1 MKLNKPK
8 FWDYKK
14 LNFLGILLLPLT
26 FPIIINN
33 FILKIR
39 TKKKSSKIKSICV
52 GNIYIG
58 GTGKTPLSIEIVRIL
73 KKFNL
78 APVLIKKFYKD
89 QIDEINLINSKN
101 IEIIKNSSRYI
112 ALKEAEERGFKS
124 IVLDDGF
131 QDHSIYK
138 DLSILCFNEKQLIG
152 NGFTIPAGPLR
163 EPLSALR
170 RSKIILING
179 KKNEDFENKIKSINN
194 EINIFYS
201 KYIAQN
207 SHKFLN
213 ENILAFAGIG
223 NPENFFDL
231 LKENN
236 INVEKKISFPDH
248 YNYSKKE
255 LDKLLKISKENNL
268 KLLTTE
274 KDFFRIK
281 HFNITDIDYLT
292 IKLEIINEELF
303 EKELK
308 KHLI

>member
-1 MKLNKPK
+1 MKLKKPL
-8 FWDYKK
+8 FWSKNNNLYSLILFPFSLLIQLLFFFK
-14 LNFLGILLLPLT
+14 NIFL
-26 FPIIINN
+26 
-33 FILKIR
+33 K
-39 TKKKSSKIKSICV
+39 TKKISIPVICV

-73 KKFNL
+73 KKFNM
-78 APVLIKKFYKD
+78 APVLVKKFYTD
-89 QIDEINLINSKN
+89 QFDEIDLINSKN

-124 IVLDDGF
+124 VVLDDGF

>member
-1 MKLNKPK
+1 MKLKKPL
-8 FWDYKK
+8 FWSKNNN
-14 LNFLGILLLPLT
+14 LFSFLLFPFSLLIQLL
-26 FPIIINN
+26 FFFKNI
-33 FILKIR
+33 FLK
-39 TKKKSSKIKSICV
+39 TKKISIPVICV
-52 GNIYIG
+52 GNIYLG

-73 KKFNL
+73 KKFNM
-78 APVLIKKFYKD
+78 APVLVKKFYTD
-89 QIDEINLINSKN
+89 QFDEIDLINSKN

-124 IVLDDGF
+124 VVLDDGF

-207 SHKFLN
+207 SNKFLN

-281 HFNITDIDYLT
+281 HFNTTDIDYLT

>member
-1 MKLNKPK
+1 MKLKKPL
-8 FWDYKK
+8 FWSK
-14 LNFLGILLLPLT
+14 
-26 FPIIINN
+26 NN
-33 FILKIR
+33 NLFSFILFPFSLLIQLLFFFKNIFLK
-39 TKKKSSKIKSICV
+39 TKKISIPVICV
-52 GNIYIG
+52 GNIYLG

-73 KKFNL
+73 KKFNM
-78 APVLIKKFYKD
+78 APVLVKKFYTD
-89 QIDEINLINSKN
+89 QFDEIDLINSKN
-101 IEIIKNSSRYI
+101 IEIIKNSSRYR

-292 IKLEIINEELF
+292 IKLKIINEELF

>member
-1 MKLNKPK
+1 MKLKKPL
-8 FWDYKK
+8 FWSK
-14 LNFLGILLLPLT
+14 
-26 FPIIINN
+26 NN
-33 FILKIR
+33 NLFSFILFPFSLLFQLLFFFKNISLK
-39 TKKKSSKIKSICV
+39 TKKISIPVICV
-52 GNIYIG
+52 GNIYLG
-58 GTGKTPLSIEIVRIL
+58 GTGKTPLSIEVVRIL
-73 KKFNL
+73 KKFNM
-78 APVLIKKFYKD
+78 APVLVKKFYTD
-89 QIDEINLINSKN
+89 QFDEIDLINSKN

-179 KKNEDFENKIKSINN
+179 KKNENFENKIKSINN

-281 HFNITDIDYLT
+281 HFNTTDIDYLT

-308 KHLI
+308 RHLI

>member
-1 MKLNKPK
+1 MQLKKPL
-8 FWDYKK
+8 FWSK
-14 LNFLGILLLPLT
+14 
-26 FPIIINN
+26 NN
-33 FILKIR
+33 NLYSFILFPFSLLIQLLFFFKNIFLK
-39 TKKKSSKIKSICV
+39 TKKISIPVICV
-52 GNIYIG
+52 GNIYLG

-73 KKFNL
+73 KTFNM
-78 APVLIKKFYKD
+78 APVLVKKFYKD
-89 QIDEINLINSKN
+89 QFDEIDLIKSKN

-124 IVLDDGF
+124 VVLDDGF

-207 SHKFLN
+207 SNKFLN

-236 INVEKKISFPDH
+236 INAEKKISFPDH

-292 IKLEIINEELF
+292 IKLKIINEELF
-303 EKELK
+303 ERELK
-308 KHLI
+308 KYLI

>member
-1 MKLNKPK
+1 MKLKKPL
-8 FWDYKK
+8 FWSK
-14 LNFLGILLLPLT
+14 
-26 FPIIINN
+26 NN
-33 FILKIR
+33 NLYSFILFPFSLLVQFLFFLKNIFLK
-39 TKKKSSKIKSICV
+39 TKKISIPVICV

-201 KYIAQN
+201 KYIAHN
-207 SHKFLN
+207 SNKFLN

-281 HFNITDIDYLT
+281 HFNTTDIDYLT
-292 IKLEIINEELF
+292 IKLKIINEELF

-308 KHLI
+308 RHLI

>member
-1 MKLNKPK
+1 MKLKKPL
-8 FWDYKK
+8 FWSK
-14 LNFLGILLLPLT
+14 
-26 FPIIINN
+26 NN
-33 FILKIR
+33 NLYSFILFPFSLLIQLLFFFKNIFLK
-39 TKKKSSKIKSICV
+39 TKKISIPVICV
-52 GNIYIG
+52 GNIYLG

-73 KKFNL
+73 KKFNM
-78 APVLIKKFYKD
+78 APVLVKKFYTD
-89 QIDEINLINSKN
+89 QFDEIDLINSKN

-124 IVLDDGF
+124 VVLDDGF

-207 SHKFLN
+207 SNKFLN

-281 HFNITDIDYLT
+281 HFNTTDIDYLT

-303 EKELK
+303 EKELR

>member
-1 MKLNKPK
+1 MKLKKPL
-8 FWDYKK
+8 FWSK
-14 LNFLGILLLPLT
+14 
-26 FPIIINN
+26 NN
-33 FILKIR
+33 NLYSFILFPFSLLIQLLFFFKNIFLK
-39 TKKKSSKIKSICV
+39 TKKISIPVICV
-52 GNIYIG
+52 GNIYLG

-73 KKFNL
+73 KKFNM
-78 APVLIKKFYKD
+78 APVLVKKFYTD
-89 QIDEINLINSKN
+89 QFDEIDLINSKN

-112 ALKEAEERGFKS
+112 ALKEAEERGFRS
-124 IVLDDGF
+124 VILDDGF
-131 QDHSIYK
+131 QDHSIFK

-281 HFNITDIDYLT
+281 HFNTIDIDYLT

-308 KHLI
+308 RHLI

>member
-1 MKLNKPK
+1 MKLKKPL
-8 FWDYKK
+8 FWSK
-14 LNFLGILLLPLT
+14 
-26 FPIIINN
+26 NN
-33 FILKIR
+33 NLFSFILFPFSLLIQLLFFFKNFFLK
-39 TKKKSSKIKSICV
+39 TKKISIPVICV
-52 GNIYIG
+52 GNIYLG

-73 KKFNL
+73 KKFNM
-78 APVLIKKFYKD
+78 APVLVKKFYTD
-89 QIDEINLINSKN
+89 QFDEIDLINSKN

>member
-1 MKLNKPK
+1 MKFKKPL
-8 FWDYKK
+8 FWSK
-14 LNFLGILLLPLT
+14 
-26 FPIIINN
+26 NN
-33 FILKIR
+33 NLYSFILFPFSLLIQFLFFFKNIFLK
-39 TKKKSSKIKSICV
+39 TKKISIPVICV
-52 GNIYIG
+52 GNIYLG

-73 KKFNL
+73 KKFNMT
-78 APVLIKKFYKD
+78 PVLVKKFYTD
-89 QIDEINLINSKN
+89 QFDEIDLINSKN
-101 IEIIKNSSRYI
+101 IKIIKNSSRYI

-124 IVLDDGF
+124 VVLDDGF

-281 HFNITDIDYLT
+281 HFNTIDIDYLT

-308 KHLI
+308 RHLI

>member
-1 MKLNKPK
+1 MKFKKPL
-8 FWDYKK
+8 FWSK
-14 LNFLGILLLPLT
+14 
-26 FPIIINN
+26 NN
-33 FILKIR
+33 NLYSFILFPFSLLIQFLFFLKNIFLK
-39 TKKKSSKIKSICV
+39 TKKISIPVICV

-163 EPLSALR
+163 EPLSALS

-281 HFNITDIDYLT
+281 HFNTTDIDYLT

-308 KHLI
+308 RHLI

>member
-1 MKLNKPK
+1 MKLKKPL
-8 FWDYKK
+8 FWSK
-14 LNFLGILLLPLT
+14 
-26 FPIIINN
+26 NN
-33 FILKIR
+33 NLFSFILFPFSLLIQLLFFFKNIFLK
-39 TKKKSSKIKSICV
+39 TKKISIPVICV
-52 GNIYIG
+52 GNIYLG

-73 KKFNL
+73 KKFNM
-78 APVLIKKFYKD
+78 APVLVKKFYKD
-89 QIDEINLINSKN
+89 QFDEIDLINSKN

-124 IVLDDGF
+124 VVLDDGF

-138 DLSILCFNEKQLIG
+138 NLSILCFNEKQLIG

-163 EPLSALR
+163 EPLSALK

-207 SHKFLN
+207 SNKFLN

>member
-1 MKLNKPK
+1 MKLKKPL
-8 FWDYKK
+8 FWSK
-14 LNFLGILLLPLT
+14 
-26 FPIIINN
+26 NN
-33 FILKIR
+33 NLFSFILFPFSLLIQLLFFLKNIFLK
-39 TKKKSSKIKSICV
+39 TKKISIPVICV
-52 GNIYIG
+52 GNIYLG

-73 KKFNL
+73 KKFNM
-78 APVLIKKFYKD
+78 APVLVKKFYTD
-89 QIDEINLINSKN
+89 QFDEIDLINSKN

-124 IVLDDGF
+124 VVLDDGF

-207 SHKFLN
+207 SNKFLN

>member
-1 MKLNKPK
+1 MQLKKPL
-8 FWDYKK
+8 FWSK
-14 LNFLGILLLPLT
+14 
-26 FPIIINN
+26 NN
-33 FILKIR
+33 NLYSFILFPFSFLIQFLFFLKNIFLK
-39 TKKKSSKIKSICV
+39 TKKISIPVICV
-52 GNIYIG
+52 GNIYLG

-73 KKFNL
+73 KTFNM
-78 APVLIKKFYKD
+78 APVLVKKFYKD
-89 QIDEINLINSKN
+89 QFDEIDLINSKN
-101 IEIIKNSSRYI
+101 IEIIKNSSRYV

-131 QDHSIYK
+131 QDLSIYK

-281 HFNITDIDYLT
+281 HFNTIDIDYLT

>member
-1 MKLNKPK
+1 M
-8 FWDYKK
+8 FWSK
-14 LNFLGILLLPLT
+14 
-26 FPIIINN
+26 NN
-33 FILKIR
+33 NLYSFILFPFSLLIQLLFFLKNIFLK
-39 TKKKSSKIKSICV
+39 TKKISIPVICV
-52 GNIYIG
+52 GNIYIC

-73 KKFNL
+73 KTFNM
-78 APVLIKKFYKD
+78 APVLVKKFYTD
-89 QIDEINLINSKN
+89 QFDEIDLIKSKN

-124 IVLDDGF
+124 VVLDDGF

-163 EPLSALR
+163 EPLGALR

-179 KKNEDFENKIKSINN
+179 KKDEDFENKIKSINN

-207 SHKFLN
+207 SNKFLN

>member
-1 MKLNKPK
+1 MKFKKPL
-8 FWDYKK
+8 FWSK
-14 LNFLGILLLPLT
+14 
-26 FPIIINN
+26 NN
-33 FILKIR
+33 NLYSFILFPFSLLIQFLFFFKNIFLK
-39 TKKKSSKIKSICV
+39 TKKISIPVICV
-52 GNIYIG
+52 GNIYLG

-73 KKFNL
+73 KKFNM
-78 APVLIKKFYKD
+78 APVLVKKFYTD
-89 QIDEINLINSKN
+89 QFDEIDLINSKN
-101 IEIIKNSSRYI
+101 TEMIKNSSRYK

-163 EPLSALR
+163 EPLSALK
-170 RSKIILING
+170 RSQIILING

-194 EINIFYS
+194 KINIFYS
-201 KYIAQN
+201 KYIAEN
-207 SHKFLN
+207 SNKFLN

-236 INVEKKISFPDH
+236 INVKKQISFPDH
-248 YNYSKKE
+248 YNYSKNE
-255 LDKLLKISKENNL
+255 LDKLLKISKESNL

-281 HFNITDIDYLT
+281 HFNITDISYLT
-292 IKLEIINEELF
+292 VKLKIINEELF

-308 KHLI
+308 RHLI

>member
-1 MKLNKPK
+1 MKLKKPL
-8 FWDYKK
+8 FWSKNNN
-14 LNFLGILLLPLT
+14 LFSFLLFPFSLLIQLLY
-26 FPIIINN
+26 FFKNI
-33 FILKIR
+33 FLK
-39 TKKKSSKIKSICV
+39 TKKISIPVICV
-52 GNIYIG
+52 GNIYLG
-58 GTGKTPLSIEIVRIL
+58 GTGKTPLSIELVRIL
-73 KKFNL
+73 KKLNI
-78 APVLIKKFYKD
+78 APVLVKKFYKD
-89 QIDEINLINSKN
+89 QFDEINLINSKN

-124 IVLDDGF
+124 VVLDDGF

-163 EPLSALR
+163 EPLSALK
-170 RSKIILING
+170 RSQILLING

-194 EINIFYS
+194 KINIFYS
-201 KYIAQN
+201 KYVAQN
-207 SHKFLN
+207 SNKYLN
-213 ENILAFAGIG
+213 KNILAFAGIG

-236 INVEKKISFPDH
+236 INVEKQISFPDH

-255 LDKLLKISKENNL
+255 LNELCKISKKNNL
-268 KLLTTE
+268 RLLTTE

-292 IKLEIINEELF
+292 IKLEIINEDLF
-303 EKELK
+303 EKELR

>member
-1 MKLNKPK
+1 MKLKKPLFWSKNKNL
-8 FWDYKK
+8 FS
-14 LNFLGILLLPLT
+14 
-26 FPIIINN
+26 
-33 FILKIR
+33 FILFPFSLLIQLLSFFKNIFLK
-39 TKKKSSKIKSICV
+39 TKKISIPVICV
-52 GNIYIG
+52 GNIYLG

-73 KKFNL
+73 KKFNM
-78 APVLIKKFYKD
+78 APVLVKKFYTD
-89 QIDEINLINSKN
+89 QFDEIDLINSKN

-163 EPLSALR
+163 EPLGALK

-281 HFNITDIDYLT
+281 HFNTIDIDYLT

-308 KHLI
+308 RHLI

>member
-1 MKLNKPK
+1 MKLKKPL
-8 FWDYKK
+8 FWSK
-14 LNFLGILLLPLT
+14 
-26 FPIIINN
+26 NN
-33 FILKIR
+33 NLFSFILFPFSLLIQLLFFFKNIFLK
-39 TKKKSSKIKSICV
+39 TKKISIPVICV
-52 GNIYIG
+52 GNIYLG

-73 KKFNL
+73 KTFNM
-78 APVLIKKFYKD
+78 APVLVKKFYTD
-89 QIDEINLINSKN
+89 QFDEIDLINSKN
-101 IEIIKNSSRYI
+101 IEIIKNSSRYV

-308 KHLI
+308 RHLI

>member
-1 MKLNKPK
+1 MKLKKPLFWNK
-8 FWDYKK
+8 
-14 LNFLGILLLPLT
+14 
-26 FPIIINN
+26 NN
-33 FILKIR
+33 NLFSFILFPFSILIQLLFFFKNIFLK
-39 TKKKSSKIKSICV
+39 TKKISIPVICV
-52 GNIYIG
+52 GNIYLG

-73 KKFNL
+73 KKFNMS
-78 APVLIKKFYKD
+78 PVLVKKFYTD
-89 QIDEINLINSKN
+89 QFDEIDLINSKN
-101 IEIIKNSSRYI
+101 IEIIKNSSRYK

-138 DLSILCFNEKQLIG
+138 DLSILCFNETQLIG

-170 RSKIILING
+170 RSEIILING

-213 ENILAFAGIG
+213 KNILAFAGIG
-223 NPENFFDL
+223 NPENFFNL

-292 IKLEIINEELF
+292 IKLEIINKELF

>member
-1 MKLNKPK
+1 MKLKKPL
-8 FWDYKK
+8 FWSK
-14 LNFLGILLLPLT
+14 
-26 FPIIINN
+26 NN
-33 FILKIR
+33 NLFSFILFPVSLLIQLLYFFKNIFLKNKKI
-39 TKKKSSKIKSICV
+39 SIPVICV
-52 GNIYIG
+52 GNIYLG
-58 GTGKTPLSIEIVRIL
+58 GTGKTPLSIELVRIL
-73 KKFNL
+73 KKFNMN
-78 APVLIKKFYKD
+78 PVLIKKSYKD
-89 QIDEINLINSKN
+89 QIDEIDLINSKD
-101 IEIIKNSSRYI
+101 IEIIKNSSRYT
-112 ALKEAEERGFKS
+112 ALKEAEKRGFKS

-170 RSKIILING
+170 RSQIILING
-179 KKNEDFENKIKSINN
+179 EKNEDFENKIKSINN
-194 EINIFYS
+194 KINIFYS

-207 SHKFLN
+207 SNKFLN

-236 INVEKKISFPDH
+236 INVKKHISFPDH

-255 LDKLLKISKENNL
+255 LDKLLKISKEHNL

-281 HFNITDIDYLT
+281 HFNTTDIDYLT

-308 KHLI
+308 RHLI

>member
-1 MKLNKPK
+1 MKFKKPL
-8 FWDYKK
+8 FWSK
-14 LNFLGILLLPLT
+14 
-26 FPIIINN
+26 NN
-33 FILKIR
+33 NLYSFILFPFSLLIQFLFFFKNIFLK
-39 TKKKSSKIKSICV
+39 TKKISIPVICV
-52 GNIYIG
+52 GNIYLG

-73 KKFNL
+73 KTFNM
-78 APVLIKKFYKD
+78 APVLVKKFYKD
-89 QIDEINLINSKN
+89 QFDEIDLIKSKN
-101 IEIIKNSSRYI
+101 IEIIKNSSRYV

-131 QDHSIYK
+131 QDLSIYK

-207 SHKFLN
+207 SNKFLN

-236 INVEKKISFPDH
+236 INAEKKISFPDH

>member
-1 MKLNKPK
+1 MKFKKPL
-8 FWDYKK
+8 FWSK
-14 LNFLGILLLPLT
+14 
-26 FPIIINN
+26 NN
-33 FILKIR
+33 NLYSFILFPFSLLIQFLFFLKNIFLK
-39 TKKKSSKIKSICV
+39 TKKISIPVICV

-308 KHLI
+308 RHLI

>member
-1 MKLNKPK
+1 M
-8 FWDYKK
+8 
-14 LNFLGILLLPLT
+14 
-26 FPIIINN
+26 
-33 FILKIR
+33 
-39 TKKKSSKIKSICV
+39 
-52 GNIYIG
+52 
-58 GTGKTPLSIEIVRIL
+58 
-73 KKFNL
+73 
-78 APVLIKKFYKD
+78 APVLVKKFYTD
-89 QIDEINLINSKN
+89 QFDEIDLINSKN

-207 SHKFLN
+207 SNKFLN

-281 HFNITDIDYLT
+281 HFNTIDIDYLT

-308 KHLI
+308 RHLI

>member
-1 MKLNKPK
+1 MKLKKPL
-8 FWDYKK
+8 FWSK
-14 LNFLGILLLPLT
+14 
-26 FPIIINN
+26 NN
-33 FILKIR
+33 NLFSFILFPFSLLIQLLFFFKNIFLK
-39 TKKKSSKIKSICV
+39 TKKISIPVICV
-52 GNIYIG
+52 GNIYLG

-73 KKFNL
+73 KKFNM
-78 APVLIKKFYKD
+78 APVLVKKFYTD
-89 QIDEINLINSKN
+89 QFDEIDLINSKN

-124 IVLDDGF
+124 VVLDDGF

-207 SHKFLN
+207 SNKFLN

-281 HFNITDIDYLT
+281 HFNTTDIDYLT

-308 KHLI
+308 RHLI

>member
-1 MKLNKPK
+1 MKLKKPL
-8 FWDYKK
+8 FWSK
-14 LNFLGILLLPLT
+14 
-26 FPIIINN
+26 NN
-33 FILKIR
+33 NLFSFILFPFSLLIQLLFYFKNIFLK
-39 TKKKSSKIKSICV
+39 TKKISIPVICV

-58 GTGKTPLSIEIVRIL
+58 GTGKTPLSIKIVRIL
-73 KKFNL
+73 KKFNM
-78 APVLIKKFYKD
+78 APVLVKKFYTD
-89 QIDEINLINSKN
+89 QFDEIDLINSKN

-163 EPLSALR
+163 EPLGALK

-207 SHKFLN
+207 SNKFLN

-236 INVEKKISFPDH
+236 INVKKKISFPDH

-274 KDFFRIK
+274 KDFFRLK

>member
-1 MKLNKPK
+1 MKLKKPL
-8 FWDYKK
+8 FWSK
-14 LNFLGILLLPLT
+14 
-26 FPIIINN
+26 NN
-33 FILKIR
+33 NLYSFILFPFSLLIQLLFFFKNIFLK
-39 TKKKSSKIKSICV
+39 TKKISIPVICV
-52 GNIYIG
+52 GNIYLG

-73 KKFNL
+73 KKFNM
-78 APVLIKKFYKD
+78 APVLVKKFYTD
-89 QIDEINLINSKN
+89 QFDEIDLINSKN
-101 IEIIKNSSRYI
+101 IEIIKNSSRYV

-281 HFNITDIDYLT
+281 HFNTIDIDYLT

-308 KHLI
+308 RHLI

>member
-1 MKLNKPK
+1 MKLKKPL
-8 FWDYKK
+8 FWSK
-14 LNFLGILLLPLT
+14 
-26 FPIIINN
+26 NN
-33 FILKIR
+33 NLYSFILFPFSLLVQFLFFLKNIFLK
-39 TKKKSSKIKSICV
+39 TKKISIPVICV

-73 KKFNL
+73 KKFNM
-78 APVLIKKFYKD
+78 APVLVKKFYTD
-89 QIDEINLINSKN
+89 QFDEIDLINSKN

-207 SHKFLN
+207 SNKFLN

-281 HFNITDIDYLT
+281 HFNTTDIDYLT

>member
-1 MKLNKPK
+1 MKLKKPL
-8 FWDYKK
+8 FWSK
-14 LNFLGILLLPLT
+14 
-26 FPIIINN
+26 NN
-33 FILKIR
+33 NLYSFILFPFSLLIQLLFFFKNIFLK
-39 TKKKSSKIKSICV
+39 TKKISIPVICV

-89 QIDEINLINSKN
+89 QIDEIDLINSKN
-101 IEIIKNSSRYI
+101 IEIIKNSSRYL
-112 ALKEAEERGFKS
+112 ALKEAEKRGFKS

-281 HFNITDIDYLT
+281 HFNTTDIDYLT

-308 KHLI
+308 RHLI

>member
-1 MKLNKPK
+1 MKLKKPL
-8 FWDYKK
+8 FWSK
-14 LNFLGILLLPLT
+14 
-26 FPIIINN
+26 NN
-33 FILKIR
+33 NLYSFILFPFSLLIQLLFFFKNIFLK
-39 TKKKSSKIKSICV
+39 TKKISIPVICV

-236 INVEKKISFPDH
+236 INAEKKISFPDH

-255 LDKLLKISKENNL
+255 LDKLLKISKE
-268 KLLTTE
+268 
-274 KDFFRIK
+274 
-281 HFNITDIDYLT
+281 IT
-292 IKLEIINEELF
+292 
-303 EKELK
+303 
-308 KHLI
+308 

>member
-1 MKLNKPK
+1 MKLKKPL
-8 FWDYKK
+8 FWSKNNNLFSYILFPFSLLIQLLFFFK
-14 LNFLGILLLPLT
+14 NIFL
-26 FPIIINN
+26 
-33 FILKIR
+33 K
-39 TKKKSSKIKSICV
+39 TKKISIPVICV
-52 GNIYIG
+52 GNIYLG
-58 GTGKTPLSIEIVRIL
+58 GTGKTPLSIEVVRIL
-73 KKFNL
+73 KKFNM
-78 APVLIKKFYKD
+78 APVLVKKFYTD
-89 QIDEINLINSKN
+89 QFDEIDLINSKN

-124 IVLDDGF
+124 VVLDDGF

-207 SHKFLN
+207 SNKFLN

-281 HFNITDIDYLT
+281 HFNTTDIDYLT

-308 KHLI
+308 RHLI

>member
-1 MKLNKPK
+1 MKLKKPL
-8 FWDYKK
+8 FWSKNNN
-14 LNFLGILLLPLT
+14 LFSFLLFPFSLLIQLL
-26 FPIIINN
+26 FFFKNI
-33 FILKIR
+33 FLK
-39 TKKKSSKIKSICV
+39 TKKISIPVICV
-52 GNIYIG
+52 GNIYLG
-58 GTGKTPLSIEIVRIL
+58 GTGKTPLSIELVRIL
-73 KKFNL
+73 KTFNM
-78 APVLIKKFYKD
+78 APVLVKKFYKD
-89 QIDEINLINSKN
+89 QFDEIDLINSKN

-124 IVLDDGF
+124 VVLDDGF

-138 DLSILCFNEKQLIG
+138 NLSILCFNEKQLIG

-281 HFNITDIDYLT
+281 HFNTTDIDYLT

-303 EKELK
+303 EKELR
-308 KHLI
+308 KHLV

>member
-1 MKLNKPK
+1 MKFKKPL
-8 FWDYKK
+8 FWSK
-14 LNFLGILLLPLT
+14 
-26 FPIIINN
+26 NN
-33 FILKIR
+33 NLYSFILFPFSLLIQFLFFFKNIFLK
-39 TKKKSSKIKSICV
+39 TKKISIPVICV
-52 GNIYIG
+52 GNIYLG

-73 KKFNL
+73 KTFNM
-78 APVLIKKFYKD
+78 APVLVKKFYKD
-89 QIDEINLINSKN
+89 QFDEIDLIKSKN
-101 IEIIKNSSRYI
+101 IEIIKNSSRYV

-131 QDHSIYK
+131 QDLSIYK

-207 SHKFLN
+207 SNKFLN